1 MGSGRAE
8 RDHTI
13 KKERERKKNTSQ
25 KRKIIVSETL
35 YYKSLRLSQK
45 RRKYANMTKI
55 PDEEKTLNDSLKEE
69 ER

>member
-13 KKERERKKNTSQ
+13 KKERERKKHLQ